1 MEIQPVNPN
10 PPPDDPLIVHVT
22 VGPAGKLMPYL
33 IYHPSPE
40 VGMEV
45 IVETDRGPQLG
56 VITATQRPV
65 EPGIDIS
72 TLIPISRLATPDDH
86 LQLARFEEREQR
98 TALLCLD
105 LIAHHQLEMKLIKVK
120 YLVGGQKA
128 IFYFTAEGR
137 VDFRGLVKDLAQEL
151 RIRVEM
157 RQIGVRDETRMLGGV
172 GHCGLEL
179 CCSTWLRDFVPV
191 SIRMAKDQNLALN
204 PQKVSGACG
213 RLLCCLA
220 YEHET
225 YIDLKRELPKL
236 GKRVNTTRGPGRII
250 SQEVLQQRVAVEL
263 DDGGR
268 LMVSPEE
275 LLPGTPPPPEP
286 TTEGPDSEDSEVA
299 RDLRVRRYS
308 ERIAEAE
315 EEEDITLRG
324 LRAPRSAP
332 DQTREEDLSED
343 SDE

>member
-1 MEIQPVNPN
+1 MET
-10 PPPDDPLIVHVT
+10 PDSNVTDPSGHTRIVHVT
-22 VGPAGKLMPYL
+22 VGPAGKLLPYL
-33 IYHPSPE
+33 IHHPSPE
-40 VGMEV
+40 VGMAV
-45 IVETDRGPQLG
+45 VVETERGPQLG
-56 VITATQRPV
+56 VIAATHHPL
-65 EPGIDIS
+65 EAGIDPS
-72 TLIPISRLATPDDH
+72 TLIPVFRLATPDDH
-86 LQLARFEEREQR
+86 LQVARFEEREHR
-98 TALLCLD
+98 TAALCLD
-105 LIAHHQLEMKLIKVK
+105 LIRHHDLDMKLIRVQ
-120 YLVGGQKA
+120 YLIGGQKA

-137 VDFRGLVKDLAQEL
+137 VDFRGLVKDLAHEL

-225 YIDLKRELPKL
+225 YIELKRDLPKP
-236 GKRVNTTRGPGRII
+236 GRRVNTGQGPGRII

-268 LMVSPEE
+268 LMVHPDE
-275 LLPGTPPPPEP
+275 LLPGVPPPPES
-286 TTEGPDSEDSEVA
+286 EVSGPDQEDAETA

-308 ERIAEAE
+308 ERIAEGE
-315 EEEDITLRG
+315 EEGEDITLRG
-324 LRAPRSAP
+324 LRAPRTSP
-332 DQTREEDLSED
+332 KPTREEDLED
-343 SDE
+343 RDE